1 MQLFSTCFNY
11 YYYYSYS
18 SSYIHFKYY
27 HHHHL
32 YNNNNNSI
40 SISYIVN
47 AMEQATNSTEA
58 AIIMYVIKW
67 QIASGFELY
76 IMQFMYVFMLFVG
89 PSICLILLNACV
101 YIRIICGELCVIKYC
116 TGTDDASHNCHPS
129 QQIPQPSI
137 IQSSPNWN
145 DSAVFSYQQCLS
157 SNGCIKP
164 PANMV
169 NNWCSPN
176 SHEPQ
181 SPGEFFSQST
191 E

>member
-76 IMQFMYVFMLFVG
+76 IIQFMYVCYL
-89 PSICLILLNACV
+89 
-101 YIRIICGELCVIKYC
+101 
-116 TGTDDASHNCHPS
+116 
-129 QQIPQPSI
+129 
-137 IQSSPNWN
+137 
-145 DSAVFSYQQCLS
+145 
-157 SNGCIKP
+157 
-164 PANMV
+164 
-169 NNWCSPN
+169 
-176 SHEPQ
+176 
-181 SPGEFFSQST
+181 
-191 E
+191 